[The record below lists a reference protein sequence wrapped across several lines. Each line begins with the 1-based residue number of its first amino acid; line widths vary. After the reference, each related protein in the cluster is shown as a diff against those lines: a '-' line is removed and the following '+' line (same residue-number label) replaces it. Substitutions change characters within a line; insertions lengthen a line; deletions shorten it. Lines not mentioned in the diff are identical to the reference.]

1 MNGLLMR
8 VDYPVRQIDHGDH
21 TDDSFTRHDRQVT
34 HMVRC
39 HQPDA
44 FIDTR
49 LGVDLVHGLTHDLVH
64 VASGEIDHPATVLA
78 IWHEQRCRLL
88 KMDIGIGNEGRGSHK
103 IRF

>member
-1 MNGLLMR
+1 MVCSCELIIQSGRSTMEIIPTTLHPPRQASDAHGAMSSTGCIHR
-8 VDYPVRQIDHGDH
+8 YSPPVDV
-21 TDDSFTRHDRQVT
+21 
-34 HMVRC
+34 
-39 HQPDA
+39 
-44 FIDTR
+44 
-49 LGVDLVHGLTHDLVH
+49 VHGLTHDLVH